1 MISLSLLDFGNIYPP
16 KVYAHDVINHLFE
29 NIQVFEDLGYKR
41 YWMSEHLD
49 RNIAWASP
57 EHLIPL
63 LAGYSNTIK
72 IGVAG
77 MLMKYHTPLRVAQAF
92 TLISSIYPG
101 RIDLGLAKGDIQEIY
116 LKPFGNFEKHPN
128 EEYFYS
134 QVKELLG
141 FMQHD
146 FAKDFK
152 YKEIQIQ
159 PYGAEMPDYW
169 LLGSSASVIDLAVD
183 YKANFCLS
191 LFHTDRKLADLSE
204 IISRFRDSFFLRH
217 DHLPLVS
224 IAIQVNCSESDLITR
239 RFRKEMVSKSWKN
252 DHKAICGNPSEVNDR
267 ILEIAN
273 LLNVEEVVLMNAYH
287 SLEEKSE
294 SIELIAEKMLKKYI

>member
-16 KVYAHDVINHLFE
+16 NVYAHDVINHLFE

-49 RNIAWASP
+49 SNIAWASP

-63 LAGYSNTIK
+63 LAGYSSTIK

-77 MLMKYHTPLRVAQAF
+77 VLMKYHTPIRIAQAF
-92 TLISSIYPG
+92 TMISSIYPD

-116 LKPFGNFEKHPN
+116 LKPFGDFEKHPN

-134 QVKELLG
+134 QVKELMG

-146 FAKDFK
+146 QTEEFK
-152 YKEIQIQ
+152 YKDIQIQ
-159 PYGAEMPDYW
+159 PYGAKMPDYW
-169 LLGSSASVIDLAVD
+169 LLGSSPSLIQLAVD
-183 YKANFCLS
+183 YKTNFCLS
-191 LFHTDRKLADLSE
+191 LFHTDRKLTELSE
-204 IISRFRDSFFLRH
+204 TLSRFRELFFKRYG
-217 DHLPLVS
+217 HLPVVS
-224 IAIQVNCSESDLITR
+224 IALQVNCSHSDYIISK
-239 RFRKEMVSKSWKN
+239 FNKEMASKSWKN
-252 DHKAICGNPSEVNDR
+252 NHKAICGKPSEVNDR
-267 ILEIAN
+267 ILEIADT
-273 LLNVEEVVLMNAYH
+273 LNVEEVVLMNAYH

-294 SIELIAEKMLKKYI
+294 SIRLIAEKMLKKYT